1 METLKRKAPD
11 GPATAD
17 NASPLKAPRADAAGP
32 PSLTTIAA
40 AEPVACVHDVSYP
53 EGYDAST
60 SASRV
65 LAGGVEGSEPAKKFP
80 FQLDPFQAE
89 AIRCLDNG
97 ESVMV
102 RCLAFTRFLHWLSLQ
117 CLKAKFSEHI
127 CPHGL
132 VNAPN
137 YVFLAPVPLV

>member
-11 GPATAD
+11 GPAAAD
-17 NASPLKAPRADAAGP
+17 NASPLKAPRADAAEP
-32 PSLTTIAA
+32 TSATTLAA
-40 AEPVACVHDVSYP
+40 GEPVACVHDVSYP

-65 LAGGVEGSEPAKKFP
+65 LTGGAEGSEPAKKFP

-102 RCLAFTRFLHWLSLQ
+102 RYPTFLLPTQL
-117 CLKAKFSEHI
+117 
-127 CPHGL
+127 G
-132 VNAPN
+132 
-137 YVFLAPVPLV
+137 